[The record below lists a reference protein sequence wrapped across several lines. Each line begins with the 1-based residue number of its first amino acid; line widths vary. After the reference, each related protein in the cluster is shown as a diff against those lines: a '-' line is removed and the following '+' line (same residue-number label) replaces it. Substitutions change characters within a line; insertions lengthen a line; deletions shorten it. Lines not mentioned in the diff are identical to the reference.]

1 MSIATKRGLHLNRL
15 SDMLWL
21 IGRMLELRAGADAT
35 HRAKGKL
42 DTRWS
47 RAW

>member
-1 MSIATKRGLHLNRL
+1 MSVATKRGLHLNRL

-21 IGRMLELRAGADAT
+21 IGRMLELRADAT

-47 RAW
+47 RAR

>member
-15 SDMLWL
+15 SDVLWL
-21 IGRMLELRAGADAT
+21 IGRMLELRADAT
-35 HRAKGKL
+35 LWAKDKPGA
-42 DTRWS
+42 RWA